1 MSFGPP
7 EYAASSLRGMDFSWL
22 AADKDGHV
30 AWLVTFGSA
39 VVPSWVEGTA
49 SAYDEVEPAL
59 AALPV
64 RGGFIAKEESRYVAD
79 WLDVAR
85 RGLFGYDW
93 RVHDGPYQLIARPD
107 NALHVGELPPAL
119 GTLARRSRFHHLSF
133 SASPAILA
141 RDVEACVGGDGNL

>member
-22 AADKDGHV
+22 AADGEGHV

-39 VVPSWVEGTA
+39 VVPPWVDRNA
-49 SAYDEVEPAL
+49 AAYDDVEEAL
-59 AALPV
+59 ATLSV
-64 RGGFIAKEESRYVAD
+64 RGGVSGGDEARYVRE

-85 RGLFGYDW
+85 RGVFGYDW
-93 RVHDGPYQLIARPD
+93 SVYDGPYQLIGRPD
-107 NALHVGELPPAL
+107 HPIHVGELPPAL
-119 GTLARRSRFHHLSF
+119 AALALRSRFKHLCF

-141 RDVEACVGGDGNL
+141 RDVEACVEAG

>member
-22 AADKDGHV
+22 AADSDGHV

-39 VVPSWVEGTA
+39 VVPPWVDRDDA
-49 SAYDEVEPAL
+49 AYDDMESAL

-64 RGGFIAKEESRYVAD
+64 RGGMSAGEEPRNVRE

-85 RGLFGYDW
+85 RGVFGYDW

-107 NALHVGELPPAL
+107 QPIHVGELPPAL
-119 GTLARRSRFHHLSF
+119 AALALRSRFKHLCF

-141 RDVEACVGGDGNL
+141 RDVEACADVG